1 MFYAGTR
8 SADGVVRLYQGRQD
22 GYLYCVADDL
32 SDIAFKTG
40 LPFFIGQDGT
50 GKYKHPFVGDVDDV
64 AVWTR
69 TLTHGEVQRIFSAAK
84 DGKPLSEL
92 LGGK

>member
-1 MFYAGTR
+1 
-8 SADGVVRLYQGRQD
+8 VVRLYQGRRD

-40 LPFFIGQDGT
+40 FPFFIGQDGM

-64 AVWTR
+64 AIWTR
-69 TLTHGEVQRIFSAAK
+69 TLTHGEVQRIWETGCS
-84 DGKPLSEL
+84 GKAVNDIL
-92 LGGK
+92 